1 MARRTLITTIV
12 AALGGGMVLFSVLAV
27 VLTIQG
33 TRQATL
39 SELQRGFDR
48 SAALATLILDQEIEG
63 IQRMSHE
70 IMRLRPLQQAVLEG
84 RRDLAEHLL
93 LRQAQFDL
101 QGVFDGLVISR
112 EDQARWVDGGFAI
125 YRREALLD
133 WLSHQHEQQ
142 DGLADTR
149 LHVMVDGDGRPHL
162 VLVVSR
168 HFRDPDTGRRLGSLK
183 GAVVLS
189 DRLSLF
195 NRVRQAAGLEG
206 LGWMVDGRLF
216 VGPLPADALIMD
228 VWSRLPSADPANDRS
243 VREASVHIARR
254 PMSLVTLDQ
263 VPVMVMSVADARAE
277 ARVLITVMTLL
288 ATVIVIVMSG
298 LLLFLTRF
306 VALPLRRLAEQARQL
321 PVGPLRPLTTPRFH
335 VDDELGQLVNA
346 FNDLIRRISIHQHEL
361 DRMAHYDILTGVP
374 NRRLLAD
381 RISQAIARARR
392 NRSPLAIC
400 YLDLDG
406 FKPIND
412 RFGHAMG
419 DRLLLVIADRL
430 KALLRADDTLAR
442 LGGDEFV
449 LLFNN
454 LDDANEAHSLFE
466 RMLTAVAE
474 PAILDSVCVR
484 LSASM
489 GVTFFPRDDHDAD
502 TLIRH
507 ADQAMY
513 QAKEAGKNRYAVFDL
528 DQSLRHQSRMEF
540 IKSMATALQ
549 DGQFLLHYQPRVDL
563 VSGRVTGAEAL
574 LRWQHPQRGFLLP
587 GSFLGELNGSEL
599 ESQVGR
605 WVIEQALWQ
614 MANWKDQGLHLHISV
629 NVSADHLLEPGFAD
643 YLEAA
648 LARHPQLPRESL
660 ECEILETATFSD
672 LYQAGSVIARCKK
685 LGVRFALDDFGTGY
699 SSLAYFRSLPVDVLK
714 VDRSFVM
721 DMLEDPND
729 LDIVESIVGLAATF
743 NKEIIAEGVESMEQA
758 ACLIRLG
765 CRHAQGYGIARPMS
779 PEALPAWIR
788 QWSKRPPALAIHLGE
803 GLQGDLNLTVAV
815 RGYQRWFDGMMLS
828 IQETH
833 QLPDDLFNTRF
844 VRWYNGSGSARYGM
858 HEAFADLWAAHARVH
873 ELLLSLAE
881 HKRDGAMPPQLHALL
896 PELQAARG
904 QMLACFARLER
915 RGAVGE
921 EMSGRRRSL

>member
-39 SELQRGFDR
+39 AELQRGFDR

-84 RRDLAEHLL
+84 RQDLAEHLL

-101 QGVFDGLVISR
+101 QGVFDGLIISR
-112 EDQARWVDGGFAI
+112 EDQARWVAGGFAV
-125 YRREALLD
+125 YRREALLE
-133 WLSHQHEQQ
+133 WLSRQHEHQG
-142 DGLADTR
+142 GLSDAR
-149 LHVMVDGDGRPHL
+149 LHAMVDEDGRPHL

-183 GAVVLS
+183 GAVILS

-206 LGWMVDGRLF
+206 LGWMVDGQLF
-216 VGPLPADALIMD
+216 VGPLPADALLSGA
-228 VWSRLPSADPANDRS
+228 WPRLPPAGQAGDEFI
-243 VREASVHIARR
+243 REASVHIARR
-254 PMSLVTLDQ
+254 SLSLATLDQ
-263 VPVMVMSVADARAE
+263 TPVMVMSVADPRDE
-277 ARVLITVMTLL
+277 AKILITVMTLL

-306 VALPLRRLAEQARQL
+306 VALPLRRLAEQARLL
-321 PVGPLRPLTTPRFH
+321 PVGPLRPLSMPRFH
-335 VDDELGQLVNA
+335 ADDELGQLVNA

-392 NRSPLAIC
+392 NLSPMAIC

-419 DRLLLVIADRL
+419 DRLLLVIAERL
-430 KALLRADDTLAR
+430 KTLLRADDTLAR

-449 LLFNN
+449 LLFNH
-454 LDDANEAHSLFE
+454 LDDADEAHRLFE

-474 PAILDSVCVR
+474 PAILDGVCVR

-528 DQSLRHQSRMEF
+528 DQSRRQQTRMEF
-540 IKSMATALQ
+540 IRSMATGLRE
-549 DGQFLLHYQPRVDL
+549 GQFLLHYQPRVDL

-574 LRWQHPQRGFLLP
+574 LRWRHPKRGLLMP
-587 GSFLGELNGSEL
+587 ASFLDDLSGSEL
-599 ESQVGR
+599 EPEMGR
-605 WVIEQALWQ
+605 WVIEQALQQLARWQ
-614 MANWKDQGLHLHISV
+614 AQGLRLHISV

-648 LARHPQLPRESL
+648 LARHPQLSRESL

-714 VDRSFVM
+714 IDRSFVM

-758 ACLIRLG
+758 AYLIRLG
-765 CRHAQGYGIARPMS
+765 CRHGQGYGIARPML

-788 QWSKRPPALAIHLGE
+788 QWSQRRPALAIHLGE
-803 GLQGDLNLTVAV
+803 GLTGDLNISVAV
-815 RGYQRWFDGMMLS
+815 RGYQRWFEGMMLS
-828 IQETH
+828 LHEEPH
-833 QLPDDLFNTRF
+833 QPPDDLFNTRF

-858 HEAFADLWAAHARVH
+858 HEAFADLWGAHLRVH
-873 ELLLSLAE
+873 ELLLSLGERKKA
-881 HKRDGAMPPQLHALL
+881 GASPRQLHVLQSELL
-896 PELQAARG
+896 MARDA
-904 QMLACFARLER
+904 MLACFAQLER
-915 RGAVGE
+915 REALVG
-921 EMSGRRRSL
+921 R